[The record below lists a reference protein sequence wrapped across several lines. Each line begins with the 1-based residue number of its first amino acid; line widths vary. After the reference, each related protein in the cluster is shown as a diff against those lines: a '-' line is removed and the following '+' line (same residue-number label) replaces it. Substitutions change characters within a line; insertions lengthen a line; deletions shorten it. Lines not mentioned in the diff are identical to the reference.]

1 MKRSGQR
8 SHCCFH
14 KKKGKRMTG
23 FFISHLIKKKVKRRG
38 KHVNVILFDNMAR
51 AQRVFFFKGEGNKQV
66 RRGSRG
72 EQRRGVARVEQR
84 KNRADRGEDQ
94 RREEEEEETGES
106 GVESTRFRRDLGTDD
121 CKCLHVH
128 AVLR

>member
-1 MKRSGQR
+1 M
-8 SHCCFH
+8 
-14 KKKGKRMTG
+14 
-23 FFISHLIKKKVKRRG
+23 
-38 KHVNVILFDNMAR
+38 
-51 AQRVFFFKGEGNKQV
+51 

-94 RREEEEEETGES
+94 RREEEEETGES
-106 GVESTRFRRDLGTDD
+106 GVESTRFRWDLGTDD

-128 AVLR
+128 AVLT